1 MSYYYE
7 KTNSYLTKSQ
17 VRSKFGSQ
25 IFDLSEY
32 RQQEEYGL
40 FKGYYLDYT
49 YNTFSQRL
57 DSVGTITWTK
67 YTNDSDLF
75 AANSDAN
82 VYEEGYFYPAYFGSR
97 GLVDITG
104 AQRENNVNAA
114 KKVVFNEVADR
125 MAKVA
130 GASLALRVNS
140 LSLSDSSSS
149 LSAHLAASDSEILDL
164 AYILTEDTASY
175 DSNWGDL
182 STSYIGTTSIVSDI
196 TAGENLDFVNL
207 PTSDPAVAGKLW
219 RDSDIVKVSL
229 G

>member
-7 KTNSYLTKSQ
+7 KTNSYLSKSE
-17 VRSKFGSQ
+17 VRNKFGSQ
-25 IFDLSEY
+25 IFDMSEE
-32 RQQEEYGL
+32 RQQEYGL
-40 FKGYYLDYT
+40 FKGYYVDYT
-49 YNTFSQRL
+49 YNTYSHKL
-57 DSVGTITWTK
+57 DSVATTTWTK
-67 YTNDSDLF
+67 YTNDSDLL
-75 AANSDAN
+75 AANSDA
-82 VYEEGYFYPAYFGSR
+82 YLDEDGYFYPAYFGSR
-97 GLVDITG
+97 SIVEITG
-104 AQRENNVNAA
+104 AQRDNNVKDA
-114 KKVVFNEVADR
+114 KKVVFDEVSDR

-175 DSNWGDL
+175 DSNWGNFN
-182 STSYIGTTSIVSDI
+182 TSYIGTTSIVSDI